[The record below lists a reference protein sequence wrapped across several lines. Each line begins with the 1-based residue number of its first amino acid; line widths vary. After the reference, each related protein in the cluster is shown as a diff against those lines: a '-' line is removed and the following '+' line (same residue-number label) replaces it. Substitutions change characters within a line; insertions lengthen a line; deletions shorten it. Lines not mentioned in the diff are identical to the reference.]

1 MSFRMPSCYLR
12 AARNNKNRGINS
24 INKIKCTVSGK
35 LNVERF
41 SVMDGYTGAESWKLQ
56 DWKVALWRHLFG
68 SDVFIKRGKLPYKY
82 LKIAQVRIADVIG
95 GDFST

>member
-1 MSFRMPSCYLR
+1 
-12 AARNNKNRGINS
+12 
-24 INKIKCTVSGK
+24 
-35 LNVERF
+35 
-41 SVMDGYTGAESWKLQ
+41 MDGYTGAESWKLQ